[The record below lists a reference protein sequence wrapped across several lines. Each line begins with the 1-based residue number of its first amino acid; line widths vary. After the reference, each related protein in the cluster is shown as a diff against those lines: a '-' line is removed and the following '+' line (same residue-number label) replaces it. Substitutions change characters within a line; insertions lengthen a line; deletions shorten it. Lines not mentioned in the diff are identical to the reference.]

1 MQTAP
6 STQSAANR
14 LRALKSR
21 FTKQERFMSHALRD
35 LREQLEG
42 CNGQASKEP
51 PKGTSKELQQATTDL
66 SVELTHVRMAIAGAD
81 EELTSCI
88 TYQHLGA

>member
-21 FTKQERFMSHALRD
+21 FTKQERFMSHALR
-35 LREQLEG
+35 EQLEG

-51 PKGTSKELQQATTDL
+51 PKGTSKELQPATTDL

-81 EELTSCI
+81 EELTSYI